1 MLKIA
6 TPPLLTGGHDL
17 GVQLLQLQ
25 VSALAPPGQ
34 RDALELRVRPIE
46 AGAAGK
52 VALKLDLATI
62 LTDILDVAR
71 AAEPGLGQRRPLT
84 ANQTNQT
91 TSLLGPLT
99 PNQPISPLPPGTPA
113 SRPEKAICGQ
123 RLFFPPLCSGA
134 LCPITR

>member
-52 VALKLDLATI
+52 VALKQDLATI
-62 LTDILDVAR
+62 LTDILDVLELQSRVR
-71 AAEPGLGQRRPLT
+71 AKG
-84 ANQTNQT
+84 
-91 TSLLGPLT
+91 GP
-99 PNQPISPLPPGTPA
+99 
-113 SRPEKAICGQ
+113 
-123 RLFFPPLCSGA
+123 
-134 LCPITR
+134 

>member
-62 LTDILDVAR
+62 LPDILDVAR
-71 AAEPGLGQRRPLT
+71 AAEPGQGQMRPLT
-84 ANQTNQT
+84 TNQTNQT
-91 TSLLGPLT
+91 TLLLGPLT
-99 PNQPISPLPPGTPA
+99 PNQPANQPPGTPA
-113 SRPEKAICGQ
+113 SRPEKALCGQ
-123 RLFFPPLCSGA
+123 RLFFPPLCPEA
-134 LCPITR
+134 LCPISR